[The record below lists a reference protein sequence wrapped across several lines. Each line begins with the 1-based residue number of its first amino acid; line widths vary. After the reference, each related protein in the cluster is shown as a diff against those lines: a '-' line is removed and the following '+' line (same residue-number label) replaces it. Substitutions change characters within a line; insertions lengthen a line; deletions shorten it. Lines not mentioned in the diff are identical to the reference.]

1 MLDLKQNITLTGIAK
16 IEGAQV
22 AYLTATISG
31 DGGENASISKSIT
44 NKDLYNANKE
54 EVRRDMA
61 EFEEGV
67 YNIED
72 EIAKNNI

>member
-1 MLDLKQNITLTGIAK
+1 MLDLKQNITLTGISQ

-22 AYLTATISG
+22 AYLTATISS
-31 DGGENASISKSIT
+31 DGEGNASISKSIT
-44 NKDLYNANKE
+44 NKELYNANRD

-61 EFEEGV
+61 EFEEAV
-67 YNIED
+67 YKIED